1 MNVQV
6 SVSLPWRAPR
16 SMYCV
21 TARQVVGQVRSQ
33 LETEDSGSMV
43 GKDIREKRS
52 HVHCMTTTTAY
63 TQSSKNILAWLGQ
76 YVTFCN
82 SSEACWHS
90 FNMQQPV
97 CKLFFPQQ
105 ADQLQEAQ
113 FIVPCRFS
121 AKSAECKVS
130 MHSID
135 ASDLECD
142 MNETK

>member
-1 MNVQV
+1 MNVQLR
-6 SVSLPWRAPR
+6 VSLPWRAPR

-63 TQSSKNILAWLGQ
+63 TQSSKNILAWLGSTLLF
-76 YVTFCN
+76 VI
-82 SSEACWHS
+82 
-90 FNMQQPV
+90 PV
-97 CKLFFPQQ
+97 RLVGTVSICSNLFANFFFPQQ